1 MPMMEPMQQQQNNI
15 RHADADI
22 RFDGFSPTGWA
33 IYTDVEHGGPHCR
46 GLDHV
51 ADWVRDWDDVGARL
65 ALWSS
70 VTRTHS
76 YVRSVS
82 VTGRKVNLS
91 SSGTMQIRVR
101 VDFEDPEVPSVGGW
115 MIRVGGTPFLAT
127 EAEEVA
133 TW

>member
-1 MPMMEPMQQQQNNI
+1 MEHMQQQQSNT
-15 RHADADI
+15 RHADAAI
-22 RFDGFSPTGWA
+22 RFVGNAPASWA
-33 IYTDVEHGGPHCR
+33 IYTDVEHGGPQCR

-51 ADWVRDWDDVGARL
+51 EDWVRDWDDVGAQL

-70 VTRTHS
+70 VTRTQS

-115 MIRVGGTPFLAT
+115 MIRVGGAPFLAT